1 MNSQVQVRTTRVYVY
16 VCMFFRRF
24 NVSLLLVRVG
34 DVRKWKF
41 RIRKT
46 QTDKTRHVNR
56 LIVAGSRTEEGW
68 DVARSSLLADYTGSG
83 DREAG
88 RSRKI

>member
-1 MNSQVQVRTTRVYVY
+1 MYMYVSS
-16 VCMFFRRF
+16 FDI
-24 NVSLLLVRVG
+24 SLLLIRDG

>member
-1 MNSQVQVRTTRVYVY
+1 MYMYVSS
-16 VCMFFRRF
+16 FDIATFRYCLF
-24 NVSLLLVRVG
+24 DVG

-56 LIVAGSRTEEGW
+56 LIVAGSSTEEGW

-88 RSRKI
+88 RSRKK